1 MRISDWS
8 SDLCSS
14 DLAGDMP
21 RAESATSAVSGQPC
35 RPASRRRA
43 AYRPGKP
50 SDRAVHAVRVCRVGL
65 CIGFRQADPAE
76 SHHEALSDGA
86 WYIIVR
92 HRGGLLFRS
101 EEHTSELQSLMRIS
115 Y

>member
-1 MRISDWS
+1 
-8 SDLCSS
+8 
-14 DLAGDMP
+14 MP

-50 SDRAVHAVRVCRVGL
+50 FDRAVHAVRVCRVGL

-92 HRGGLLFRS
+92 HRGRS
-101 EEHTSELQSLMRIS
+101 EERRVGKECVSTCRYRWSPYHYKKKSQIS
-115 Y
+115 YKTNKT